1 MESGSG
7 MFPEGGA
14 LELGYRAGLWIELFP
29 QNSDGEV
36 LTSHMAE
43 SYFIWK

>member
-14 LELGYRAGLWIELFP
+14 LEPGYRVGLWIELFP
-29 QNSDGEV
+29 KIQMVKS
-36 LTSHMAE
+36 
-43 SYFIWK
+43 